1 MQFLECFALS
11 LGKKQLVLVE
21 GGEVDF
27 EQSFVVLFKDVFRVE
42 VAWHEEVEESPQLN
56 ESVLDGG
63 TGENESV

>member
-11 LGKKQLVLVE
+11 LGEEQFVLVE

-27 EQSFVVLFKDVFRVE
+27 EQSFVVLFKDIFRVE
-42 VAWHEEVEESPQLN
+42 VAWHEEVEESPQLD

-63 TGENESV
+63 AGEDESM